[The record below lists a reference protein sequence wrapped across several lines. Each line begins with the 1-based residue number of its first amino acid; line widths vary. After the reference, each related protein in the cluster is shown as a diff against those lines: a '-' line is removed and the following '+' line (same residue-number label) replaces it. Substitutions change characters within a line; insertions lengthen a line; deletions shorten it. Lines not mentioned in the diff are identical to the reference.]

1 MATTDENVKKL
12 ANKINP
18 LLIGNAG
25 SSNSQQKRKI
35 TKEFAHLGLI
45 AKNIDDFEAFDQQL
59 EDKQFR
65 AIYERYLDNH
75 TMTSFDKTVFNL
87 LKNTMSNET
96 AGCFNV
102 TGRNKKAF
110 NLTNTYTTGQKF
122 PDTIQIMHTFIIKN
136 QLLPLERQILN
147 LL

>member
-35 TKEFAHLGLI
+35 TKEECARLGLI

-110 NLTNTYTTGQKF
+110 NLTNTYKVICGMIFVKLKF
-122 PDTIQIMHTFIIKN
+122 LFINVLICSVF
-136 QLLPLERQILN
+136 LHLYD
-147 LL
+147 